1 MKELNELSMANNLK
15 LEVGLLLTTTINVSE
30 EMVSGELPLGYER
43 VGWDSN
49 TYFRSYS
56 KELSTDYMFNTETLK
71 QMYKMDLNMFER
83 SCRNKNKPYIRAG
96 VYLMVFNEDTET
108 VLLMQKIVLE

>member
-1 MKELNELSMANNLK
+1 MKELNELSMTNNLK
-15 LEVGLLLTTTINVSE
+15 LEVGLLLTTTADMEDLLVSKDY
-30 EMVSGELPLGYER
+30 PLGYER

-56 KELSTDYMFNTETLK
+56 KELSRLDTETLK
-71 QMYKMDLNMFER
+71 QMYKLDLNKFER
-83 SCRNKNKPYIRAG
+83 SCRNKNNPYIRAG

-108 VLLMQKIVLE
+108 VLLMQEIVLE